1 MEMLTVVQLFISF
14 RVLGQLDEV
23 SSDTSGDTGTSDSGR
38 GGSEDDVNIDH
49 IMHGQWGC
57 VGRVALVEIF
67 DIAGQSHCAR
77 FTELTTPQQQKKA
90 TNQTT
95 VTYWRSS

>member
-14 RVLGQLDEV
+14 CVLGQLDEV

-57 VGRVALVEIF
+57 VGRVALVGSF
-67 DIAGQSHCAR
+67 DIAGQSHCA
-77 FTELTTPQQQKKA
+77 
-90 TNQTT
+90 
-95 VTYWRSS
+95 